1 MIGKTLGRYKILEP
15 LGAGGM
21 GEVYLAED
29 TRLKRK
35 VAIKVLPTEF
45 ASDSERLARF
55 EQEARAAAALNHPH
69 IAVVF
74 DVGQELVEVGGGDD
88 GDSDSGDSGPMKST
102 AVVHYMVQEYLEG
115 QTLADQLNSKGA
127 MPTKKTLDFA
137 AEVAEALGA
146 APGAGI
152 VHRDLKPA
160 NILVSPDGHA
170 KVLDFGLAP
179 AFITGSEGGALPHF
193 PPDGEWIVFDAT
205 DTLAKIPAEGGEPL
219 ELASYSGPIFGPPER
234 PHGGRGGSRLRPG
247 VRSPTADLRRRH
259 SGPGVGHE
267 LRQHPRRPADHVEHR
282 LRRAEQRRTPDVGRG
297 AQLVQ
302 GRRAAGATT
311 VRTLFTT
318 SP

>member
-88 GDSDSGDSGPMKST
+88 GDSDSGDSCPVKST

-115 QTLADQLNSKGA
+115 QTLRRSAQQQGGDADQKDPRLRRRGCRSAGCGA
-127 MPTKKTLDFA
+127 RRRHRAPRP
-137 AEVAEALGA
+137 EAGQHLGL
-146 APGAGI
+146 PGRA
-152 VHRDLKPA
+152 RQ
-160 NILVSPDGHA
+160 
-170 KVLDFGLAP
+170 
-179 AFITGSEGGALPHF
+179 GA
-193 PPDGEWIVFDAT
+193 
-205 DTLAKIPAEGGEPL
+205 
-219 ELASYSGPIFGPPER
+219 
-234 PHGGRGGSRLRPG
+234 RLRPG
-247 VRSPTADLRRRH
+247 AGLYHRFGGRRATALFTRRRM
-259 SGPGVGHE
+259 
-267 LRQHPRRPADHVEHR
+267 DR
-282 LRRAEQRRTPDVGRG
+282 LRRHGHAGEDTGGGWRALG
-297 AQLVQ
+297 AGEL
-302 GRRAAGATT
+302 
-311 VRTLFTT
+311 
-318 SP
+318 